1 MEEEKVLVE
10 EERFL
15 IDVTSLKDV
24 TINNSIRLLQIS
36 FLPLLILT
44 LIPVVIV
51 IVVHILKSQ
60 SSL

>member
-24 TINNSIRLLQIS
+24 QIINSIRLLQIS
-36 FLPLLILT
+36 FLPLLLLILISI
-44 LIPVVIV
+44 L
-51 IVVHILKSQ
+51 IVVHIVQSQ
-60 SSL
+60 S

>member
-36 FLPLLILT
+36 FLPLLLLILISI
-44 LIPVVIV
+44 L
-51 IVVHILKSQ
+51 IVVHIVQSQ
-60 SSL
+60 S